1 MTSQNLD
8 KLASQF
14 NYNLCISNSL
24 YEFNNLVNGIS
35 NDYPNYLDLYK
46 KEIIKY
52 KLNEQN
58 PQFYEQFNT
67 RLRTPE
73 FEKQYQQLLN
83 LIKTEFSNDILNII
97 KEIVDEYK
105 YSSQQAVFII
115 TEIRD
120 FLDRYTKEEN
130 YNSIYSEVAIQKH
143 PFVGLSLRYNG
154 SQWIT
159 KAFNS
164 KFQIYEQ
171 FFEVF
176 FVYYYQQSSI
186 KNEELNIEN
195 YPFVYYYLINF
206 FKPLEFLMGMIHKR
220 IFEKNGSFIPTFE
233 NYTNVPKLSYCFNFF
248 NKTTFPDEINIGF
261 MRDYLICIKE
271 LLDCI
276 IRVDNDFKN
285 TNNNYANEDE
295 EKEKINL
302 LESRLKDVEEKHDV
316 LDNRLKYV
324 DEKHDVLDQN
334 MISTIR
340 ELGTLQDNPMLSKK
354 GGKTIVKSKKRKYN
368 KQNKSRRKH

>member
-1 MTSQNLD
+1 MASQNLD

-14 NYNLCISNSL
+14 NYDLCITDSL
-24 YEFNNLVNGIS
+24 YKFNNLVNGIS
-35 NDYPNYLDLYK
+35 NDYPKYLKLMQQNHFIPMSENTH
-46 KEIIKY
+46 KEA
-52 KLNEQN
+52 LNI
-58 PQFYEQFNT
+58 
-67 RLRTPE
+67 L
-73 FEKQYQQLLN
+73 K
-83 LIKTEFSNDILNII
+83 IEFSNQILNLI

-130 YNSIYSEVAIQKH
+130 YNSIYNTETSKLGIIQR
-143 PFVGLSLRYNG
+143 FGLSNVERIHRQPAWELATSSHIREINDYL
-154 SQWIT
+154 S
-159 KAFNS
+159 
-164 KFQIYEQ
+164 EL
-171 FFEVF
+171 FFMA
-176 FVYYYQQSSI
+176 YYYGNSSI
-186 KNEELNIEN
+186 KNEELNLEN
-195 YPFVYYYLINF
+195 YLIVKYYLYKF
-206 FKPLEFLMGMIHKR
+206 FKPLLLLIGIFYTRVFFL
-220 IFEKNGSFIPTFE
+220 KNGPGAFPE
-233 NYTNVPKLSYCFNFF
+233 LGLLFNFS
-248 NKTTFPDEINIGF
+248 NINQPKNNTMPHNLNIEF

-285 TNNNYANEDE
+285 TNNNYADEDE

-302 LESRLKDVEEKHDV
+302 LESRLKDIEEKHDV